1 MSDKTVIGEVT
12 LRNRR
17 GLHARAAGKLVTV
30 ASTFQADVS
39 VSYNNKE
46 ASADSIMD
54 LMMLGA
60 GYDAKIKLICRGK
73 EAALAFQAL
82 SDLIEKKFNEDD

>member
-1 MSDKTVIGEVT
+1 MSDKMVAGEVT

-17 GLHARAAGKLVTV
+17 GLHARAAGKLVTL
-30 ASTFQADVS
+30 AATFQAEVI
-39 VSYNNKE
+39 VKYNNKE

-60 GYDAKIKLICRGK
+60 GYDSRVELICRGE
-73 EAALAFQAL
+73 EALPAYQVLFE
-82 SDLIEKKFNEDD
+82 LIEKKFNEDE